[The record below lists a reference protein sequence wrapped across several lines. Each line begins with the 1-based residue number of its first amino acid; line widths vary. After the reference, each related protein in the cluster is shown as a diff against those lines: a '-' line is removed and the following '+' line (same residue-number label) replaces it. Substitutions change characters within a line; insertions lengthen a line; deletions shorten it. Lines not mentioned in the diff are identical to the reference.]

1 MSEAERALLTRDP
14 DAPFTDAD
22 VPLLDEA
29 AELLGEL
36 PQSVRAASDDKAEL
50 RYAREVLDI
59 IGGDGIVTAEML
71 ADRMKAP
78 ETRKTVAERA
88 SEDRSWTYGHVIV
101 DEAQELSPMAWRM
114 LLRRCPSRSF
124 TIVGDIAQTS
134 APAGTR
140 WWPETMDPLFQAGWH
155 LRELTVSYRIPAAV
169 ASAAQSFAQAAGLPV
184 SEMSAARDVDDAL
197 ATIGVPEREAI
208 ARVASDAAGVED
220 DALSTR
226 GGGLV
231 AIIASEDLISRVS
244 SLARPGIE
252 VMTARE
258 AKGLEFDS
266 VIIADPNSIARVPQD
281 LYVALTRS
289 TRRLVLVH
297 HGHLPEGLTD
307 V

>member
-1 MSEAERALLTRDP
+1 M
-14 DAPFTDAD
+14 
-22 VPLLDEA
+22 
-29 AELLGEL
+29 
-36 PQSVRAASDDKAEL
+36 
-50 RYAREVLDI
+50 LDI

-71 ADRMKAP
+71 ADRMRAP

-169 ASAAQSFAQAAGLPV
+169 ASAAQSFARAAGLPV

-197 ATIGVPEREAI
+197 ATIGVSEREAI
-208 ARVASDAAGVED
+208 ARVACDAAAVEAD
-220 DALSTR
+220 SLATR

-231 AIIASEDLISRVS
+231 AVIAPEDLISHVS

-266 VIIADPNSIARVPQD
+266 VVIADPRARSPGCLKTFTWRSHDRRGGSCWCTMGNCQTDSRRLDPARNRLPGEPRRGGLVRLLPRTAPRPRPQD
-281 LYVALTRS
+281 
-289 TRRLVLVH
+289 
-297 HGHLPEGLTD
+297 P
-307 V
+307 